1 MKTDIGIIAAMQ
13 IEIDGIISLLTET
26 ETENVSGMD
35 FVSGILRGKRVVAV
49 KCGIG
54 KVFAAVCTQT
64 MILKYSPGCIINTG
78 VAGALSKDLS
88 CLDIVVAD
96 SVVQHD
102 MDTSPLGDPK
112 GMISGINMVK
122 IPADKVVSDTLA
134 TSVTAAADNNSR
146 LYRGI
151 IASGD
156 KFVAYAGEKQYI
168 SELFGACACEMEG
181 AAIGQT
187 AYINGIPFGVI
198 RAISDNGDS
207 AADSAMDFAAFAK
220 KAAGLCIRAV
230 EDFAARYN
238 I

>member
-1 MKTDIGIIAAMQ
+1 M
-13 IEIDGIISLLTET
+13 
-26 ETENVSGMD
+26 
-35 FVSGILRGKRVVAV
+35 
-49 KCGIG
+49 
-54 KVFAAVCTQT
+54 
-64 MILKYSPGCIINTG
+64 
-78 VAGALSKDLS
+78 
-88 CLDIVVAD
+88 AD

-156 KFVAYAGEKQYI
+156 KFVANAGEKQYI

-187 AYINGIPFGVI
+187 AYINGIPFGAI